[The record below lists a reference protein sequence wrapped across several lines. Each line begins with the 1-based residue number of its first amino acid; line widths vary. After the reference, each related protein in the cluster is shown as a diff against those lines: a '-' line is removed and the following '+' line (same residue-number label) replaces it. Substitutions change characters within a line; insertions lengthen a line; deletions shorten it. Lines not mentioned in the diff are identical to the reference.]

1 MVMLLIPSIRIKS
14 GVAFGRRYS
23 NGEKNGEKD
32 MANLSTI
39 GLGIGVLVAIVSA
52 FVSIP
57 ELALIMLI
65 VGAVSGWGTPL
76 DRRAGL
82 MLTALVLTGLSGE
95 LNAIPGVGGYL
106 ASIFGTLGI
115 GAVGASI
122 IVICQA
128 IAGRLMGMAGSSD

>member
-1 MVMLLIPSIRIKS
+1 
-14 GVAFGRRYS
+14 
-23 NGEKNGEKD
+23 

-39 GLGIGVLVAIVSA
+39 ALGLGVIIAIVSA

-82 MLTALVLTGLSGE
+82 MLTALVLTSLSGE
-95 LNAIPGVGGYL
+95 LRAIPAAGDIL
-106 ASIFGTLGI
+106 ANIFGTLGI